1 MNIPSKSRPEN
12 GELGNVTRPDGQGK
26 SLNREYTE
34 QMMPGAAGAAGGP
47 AVESLCCSA
56 ALDGG
61 HPPHAMA
68 GGPQWLRKSGAVRTR
83 EHFSRQ
89 ILQHRLLLSQ
99 IRRGTKKPL
108 LVMKFGGTSVG
119 DAGRME
125 KVAEIVRDA
134 SRDNNVVVVVSAM
147 AGVTN
152 KLIEAA
158 RGAESG
164 NHELVSAIFDE
175 LNRKHKAVA
184 DLLTRSPEDQNS
196 IQQIMEGILR
206 SGHQLCHGTLLLRE
220 LTVRALDSIAALGE
234 RLSAPLVATTLGVH
248 GVASTAID
256 ATELIVT
263 DSFHGSAEPQMDP
276 TRRRCEARLLPLL
289 QNGIVPVVTGYI
301 GSTPEGV
308 VTTLG
313 RGGSDYSATI
323 LAAALGADAVIIWT
337 DVDGVLTAD
346 PRLVPGARTIP
357 EISYREAAE
366 LAFFGA
372 KVLHPKTL
380 RPVMHGHI
388 PVWIRNT
395 FAPERPGTKITS
407 SGSSNGSGA
416 KALTAISDIALI
428 TIGGPGVLGVQE
440 VLGRTFT
447 TTARVQADVLLV
459 SQCSSQ
465 NDICFAV
472 PSPHAERTVQAL
484 RYEFAQDF
492 AHEEAEHIA
501 LDPSVAIVAVVG
513 EKMRRTPGIVGRTL
527 SALGREDVNI
537 IAIAQGSSECN
548 VSFLVQKED
557 MQTALQAIHREF
569 QLGASH
575 CDVVPAKSA

>member
-1 MNIPSKSRPEN
+1 M
-12 GELGNVTRPDGQGK
+12 TRPDKQGGR
-26 SLNREYTE
+26 STREYTE
-34 QMMPGAAGAAGGP
+34 HMISGATGAAVGTTGEDLG
-47 AVESLCCSA
+47 CST

-61 HPPHAMA
+61 HPPHPMA
-68 GGPQWLRKSGAVRTR
+68 GDAQWLRKSGAVRTR

-89 ILQHRLLLSQ
+89 ILQHRLLPSQ
-99 IRRGTKKPL
+99 IRRSTKKPL

-119 DAGRME
+119 DAGRIE

-134 SRDNNVVVVVSAM
+134 STDNNVVVVVSAM

-158 RGAESG
+158 KGAESG
-164 NHELVSAIFDE
+164 KHELVSTIFDE
-175 LNRKHKAVA
+175 LNREHKAVA
-184 DLLTRSPEDQNS
+184 ELLTRSPEDQNS
-196 IQQIMEGILR
+196 ILQIIEEILL
-206 SGHQLCHGTLLLRE
+206 SGHHLCQGTLLLRE
-220 LTVRALDSIAALGE
+220 LTLRALDSIAGLGE
-234 RLSAPLVATTLGVH
+234 RLSAPLVATALGVH
-248 GVASTAID
+248 GVASRAIV

-263 DSFHGSAEPQMDP
+263 DSFHGSAEPQMDA
-276 TRRRCEARLLPLL
+276 TRRRCETRLLPLM

-323 LAAALGADAVIIWT
+323 LAAALDADEVIIWT

-346 PRLVPGARTIP
+346 PRLVPDVRTIP
-357 EISYREAAE
+357 EITYREAAE

-380 RPVMHGHI
+380 RPVMHCHI

-395 FAPERPGTKITS
+395 FAPERRGTKITS

-416 KALTAISDIALI
+416 RALTAISDISLI
-428 TIGGPGVLGVQE
+428 TIGGPGLVGVQDI
-440 VLGRTFT
+440 LGRAFT
-447 TTARVQADVLLV
+447 TTARAQADVLLV

-465 NDICFAV
+465 NDVCFAV
-472 PSPHAERTVQAL
+472 LSAHAQRTVQAL

-492 AHEEAEHIA
+492 AHEEVEHIA

-527 SALGREDVNI
+527 SALGREDVNT
-537 IAIAQGSSECN
+537 IAIAQGSSECT
-548 VSFLVQKED
+548 VCFLVQRKD
-557 MQTALQAIHREF
+557 MQTALQTIHREF

-575 CDVVPAKSA
+575 GEVFPAKSA

>member
-1 MNIPSKSRPEN
+1 MNTPSKSRLDS
-12 GELGNVTRPDGQGK
+12 GELGNVTRPDEQGGR
-26 SLNREYTE
+26 STREHTE
-34 QMMPGAAGAAGGP
+34 QMMSGATVAAVGP
-47 AVESLCCSA
+47 TIESLGRSA

-61 HPPHAMA
+61 HPPHRIA
-68 GGPQWLRKSGAVRTR
+68 GGAQWLRKSGAVRTR

-89 ILQHRLLLSQ
+89 ILQHRLLPSQ
-99 IRRGTKKPL
+99 IRRSTKKPL

-119 DAGRME
+119 DAGRIE
-125 KVAEIVRDA
+125 KVAEIIRDA
-134 SRDNNVVVVVSAM
+134 SRDSNVVVVVSAM

-158 RGAESG
+158 KGAESG
-164 NHELVSAIFDE
+164 KPELVSTIFDG

-184 DLLTRSPEDQNS
+184 DLLTRTPEDQNS
-196 IQQIMEGILR
+196 IQQIIEEILL
-206 SGHQLCHGTLLLRE
+206 SGHHLCQGTLLLRE
-220 LTVRALDSIAALGE
+220 LTPRALDSIAGLGE
-234 RLSAPLVATTLGVH
+234 RLSAPLVATALGVH
-248 GVASTAID
+248 GVASKAIV

-263 DSFHGSAEPQMDP
+263 DSFHGSAEPQMDV
-276 TRRRCEARLLPLL
+276 TRRHCETRLLPLL

-323 LAAALGADAVIIWT
+323 LAAALDADEVIIWT

-346 PRLVPGARTIP
+346 PRLVPEVRTIP
-357 EISYREAAE
+357 EISYLEAAE

-380 RPVMHGHI
+380 RPVIHGHI

-395 FAPERPGTKITS
+395 FAPERLGTKITS

-416 KALTAISDIALI
+416 KALTAISDISLI
-428 TIGGPGVLGVQE
+428 TLEGPGIVGVQD

-472 PSPHAERTVQAL
+472 PSAHAQRTVQAL
-484 RYEFAQDF
+484 RNEFAQDF
-492 AHEEAEHIA
+492 AHEEVEHLA

-513 EKMRRTPGIVGRTL
+513 ENMRRTPGIVARTL
-527 SALGREDVNI
+527 SALGREDVNT

-557 MQTALQAIHREF
+557 MQTALQTIHREF

-575 CDVVPAKSA
+575 CEVFPAKSA